1 MKANEVLE
9 VLGVTRQTLSKYV
22 KNGSIRVT
30 VKGNGQYDYD
40 KESVYQ
46 FLNKDLERKIAI
58 YARVSTKKQKADL
71 TNQIE
76 ILKQF
81 CFSNGY
87 SIGYLYSDIAS
98 GISFENR
105 KNFFKML
112 DNIIAG
118 KINKVIISY
127 KDRLSRVDFGLFK
140 HLFDKYGCE
149 IVVMSEIGNE
159 KLDSQEIFEE
169 IISLLHCYSM
179 KFYSS
184 RKKQRIKEVLE
195 ED

>member
-30 VKGNGQYDYD
+30 VKGNG
-40 KESVYQ
+40 
-46 FLNKDLERKIAI
+46 
-58 YARVSTKKQKADL
+58 L

-105 KNFFKML
+105 KDFFKML

-118 KINKVIISY
+118 KINKIIISY
-127 KDRLSRVDFGLFK
+127 KDRLSRVGFGLFK

-149 IVVMSEIGNE
+149 IVVISEKRN
-159 KLDSQEIFEE
+159 IF
-169 IISLLHCYSM
+169 
-179 KFYSS
+179 
-184 RKKQRIKEVLE
+184 
-195 ED
+195 